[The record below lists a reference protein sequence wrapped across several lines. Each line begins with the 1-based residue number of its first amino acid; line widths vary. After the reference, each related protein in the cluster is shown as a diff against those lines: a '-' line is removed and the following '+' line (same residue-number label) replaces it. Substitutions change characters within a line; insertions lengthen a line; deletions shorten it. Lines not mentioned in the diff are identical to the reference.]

1 MISCMTLFTTHHYPY
16 HYKYTTSKH
25 VNKKLMRFWL
35 SMKVFV
41 IVMWTKS
48 NQPYNNVSQ
57 YQITICDQKLMIFCH
72 VNKVNQPYNNVS
84 QYQITICEQKLMIF
98 CYVNKD
104 NQPYNNNYS
113 HVNKDNQ
120 LYNSI
125 LLQKVKSPWKN
136 ITHH

>member
-1 MISCMTLFTTHHYPY
+1 
-16 HYKYTTSKH
+16 
-25 VNKKLMRFWL
+25 
-35 SMKVFV
+35 
-41 IVMWTKS
+41 
-48 NQPYNNVSQ
+48 
-57 YQITICDQKLMIFCH
+57 MIFCH

-125 LLQKVKSPWKN
+125 LLQKVKLP
-136 ITHH
+136 